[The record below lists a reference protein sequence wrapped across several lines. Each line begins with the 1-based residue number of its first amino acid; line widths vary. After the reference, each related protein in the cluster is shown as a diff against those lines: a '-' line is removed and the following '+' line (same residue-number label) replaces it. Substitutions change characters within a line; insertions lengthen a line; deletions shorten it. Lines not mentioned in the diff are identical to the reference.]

1 MGLEEVSINI
11 NDQTLKLETGKLAK
25 QADGS
30 VTVQYGDNI
39 ILSTAAMSDP
49 REGIDFFLFLLN
61 LKKECM
67 LEERSLEV
75 FSKEKDAL
83 VHQLY

>member
-11 NDQTLKLETGKLAK
+11 NDHTLKLETGKLAK

-30 VTVQYGDNI
+30 VPVQYGDNI
-39 ILSTAAMSDP
+39 
-49 REGIDFFLFLLN
+49 
-61 LKKECM
+61 
-67 LEERSLEV
+67 EERSLEV